1 MKTTIFKRLV
11 ALAACTGMVGVT
23 ALAAGTVYKT
33 ITVKYDDIQIVLNGE
48 KIEPKDADGQT
59 VEPFIYEGT
68 TYLPVRAIGEALN
81 LEVAWDEAS
90 KTVTL
95 DGDSVQPDEPESTGE
110 PGWLL
115 DVCPVVSVADGVMM
129 PTSFQMGNATYEHGI
144 VFTRSGQW
152 IKLDL
157 SGKYKTLTLDFG
169 PIGIPYSEA
178 NLTIVRD
185 GTYGEEFL
193 YHFDDPVK
201 HVEVSVEGVDEL
213 MLQLFKYAD
222 LRWGDTQYGLGNC
235 KVS

>member
-95 DGDSVQPDEPESTGE
+95 DGDSVQPDEPESTGN
-110 PGWLL
+110 
-115 DVCPVVSVADGVMM
+115 PVGCWMFA
-129 PTSFQMGNATYEHGI
+129 
-144 VFTRSGQW
+144 RCC
-152 IKLDL
+152 
-157 SGKYKTLTLDFG
+157 
-169 PIGIPYSEA
+169 
-178 NLTIVRD
+178 R
-185 GTYGEEFL
+185 
-193 YHFDDPVK
+193 
-201 HVEVSVEGVDEL
+201 
-213 MLQLFKYAD
+213 
-222 LRWGDTQYGLGNC
+222 LRTA
-235 KVS
+235 

>member
-115 DVCPVVSVADGVMM
+115 DVCPVLSVADGVMM
-129 PTSFQMGNATYEHGI
+129 PTSFQMGNATYEHGV
-144 VFTRSGQW
+144 VFSRSGIW

-157 SGKYKTLTLDFG
+157 GGKYKTLTLDFG
-169 PIGIPYSEA
+169 PVGTPSSPAY
-178 NLTIVRD
+178 LTIVRD
-185 GTYGEEFL
+185 GTYGEEFI
-193 YHFDDPVK
+193 YRAGDPVK

-213 MLQLFKYAD
+213 MLQLFKYLD
-222 LRWGDTQYGLGNC
+222 YQWDDTQYGLGNC